1 MGAEGVARGEDGIEL
16 AVATQ
21 AWPLLSSLSCLKE
34 LLPSANSRT
43 FLALKLQN
51 GGWINS
57 EDRPW
62 GGKRQPRPQEP
73 SSVFWVPCFCFLP
86 RASCSKDGNEW
97 VCAFRRQ
104 CVLPRVPGA
113 QPLSHGLRL
122 LAAVMSSSW
131 KDNLLLYFYL
141 SHHKAPVS

>member
-16 AVATQ
+16 AAAAQ
-21 AWPLLSSLSCLKE
+21 AGPLPSSLSCLKE
-34 LLPSANSRT
+34 LLPSANTRT

-73 SSVFWVPCFCFLP
+73 SSVFWVPCFCLGILQQGWKQAGVCFREAMCTSQGARGSAPKP
-86 RASCSKDGNEW
+86 RSSFIGSCDE
-97 VCAFRRQ
+97 Q
-104 CVLPRVPGA
+104 
-113 QPLSHGLRL
+113 L
-122 LAAVMSSSW
+122 LEGQYPT
-131 KDNLLLYFYL
+131 LYFYL